1 MGNDQPPK
9 LQDGSEYLRW
19 KREVNIWTLGT
30 SVVATKQAA
39 ICILRIE
46 DLKAR
51 DYATRLNVDEIKK
64 DTGLTYL
71 LAEMDK

>member
-30 SVVATKQAA
+30 SVAATKQAA
-39 ICILRIE
+39 VCILRIE

-51 DYATRLNVDEIKK
+51 DYATRLNVEEIKK
-64 DTGLTYL
+64 DRGLTYCTSSCP
-71 LAEMDK
+71 K